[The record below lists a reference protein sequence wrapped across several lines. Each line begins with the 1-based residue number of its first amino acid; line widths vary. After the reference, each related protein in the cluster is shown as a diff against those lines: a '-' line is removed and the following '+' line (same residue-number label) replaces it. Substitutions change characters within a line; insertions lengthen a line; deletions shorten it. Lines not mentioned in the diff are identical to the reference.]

1 MKKKEM
7 GKKKVIAAVFSMVF
21 AASAVISVSASNL
34 TPNSNESGVD
44 VSAKIA
50 GEDEPGNVSYIIT
63 IPDKLDFGTL
73 AKPENDSTD
82 NFKDVKFDIKAT
94 EVKGLPESG
103 WYVRV
108 KVKDQ
113 GYKIDDE
120 ERFFIT
126 QKTVSYPDVSKG
138 GNKFEYSFYTGSG
151 NDLNPITNN
160 RKDENGFNVAFFNAT
175 GQTAGCQIRLNQNQL
190 YNKDIKE
197 IAGDY
202 SGCVVFH
209 SSIVNTD
216 SITN

>member
-1 MKKKEM
+1 MKTKKM
-7 GKKKVIAAVFSMVF
+7 RTKKVIAAVFSMVLTV
-21 AASAVISVSASNL
+21 SAVVSVSASNL
-34 TPNSNESGVD
+34 TQNSNESGVD

-73 AKPENDSTD
+73 VKPESNTDSY
-82 NFKDVKFDIKAT
+82 KDVKFDIKAT

-103 WYVRV
+103 GWYVRV

-113 GYKIDDE
+113 GYKMDEE

-126 QKTVSYPDVSKG
+126 QKTVSYPDVSNGK
-138 GNKFEYSFYTGSG
+138 NKFEYSFYTSSE
-151 NDLNPITNN
+151 NTLNSITNN

-175 GQTAGCQIRLNQNQL
+175 GQTAGCLLRLNQNQL
-190 YNKDIKE
+190 YNYDIKN

-209 SSIVNTD
+209 SSIVHTS